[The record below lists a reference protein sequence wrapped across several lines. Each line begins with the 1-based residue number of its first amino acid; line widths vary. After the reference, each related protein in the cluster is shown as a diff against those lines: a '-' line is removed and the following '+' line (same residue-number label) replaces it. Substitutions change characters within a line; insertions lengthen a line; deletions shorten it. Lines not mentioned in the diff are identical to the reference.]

1 MNNIITSTA
10 VRARELTAEEIK
22 EIEHEKTHYPYT
34 QAVGLEALKIVQ
46 KYQGWVS
53 DESLL
58 AVAKYLEIAPD
69 ELEGVATFFNMIF
82 RRPVGKHVILL
93 CDSVACWMLG
103 CDSLQGHITKNLGI
117 EYGETT
123 KDDMFTLLPV
133 PCLGACDKSPVMMI
147 GRETYTHLTAKK
159 IDQVIAHYRDGTP
172 VDQDLE

>member
-1 MNNIITSTA
+1 MSNIIASTA
-10 VRARELTAEEIK
+10 PKARALTPEEIH
-22 EIEHEKTHYPYT
+22 EIEHEKTHYPYA

-58 AVAKYLEIAPD
+58 AVAEYLDLAPD

-82 RRPVGKHVILL
+82 RRPVGRHVIQF

-103 CDSLQGHITKNLGI
+103 CDSLKGHITSTLGI

-123 KDDMFTLLPV
+123 ADNMFTLIPV
-133 PCLGACDKSPVMMI
+133 PCLGDCDKAPVLQV
-147 GRETYTHLTAKK
+147 GDVVYRNLTPEK
-159 IDQVIAHYRDGTP
+159 IDQIIA
-172 VDQDLE
+172 DLRAQA

>member
-1 MNNIITSTA
+1 MNNIIASTA
-10 VRARELTAEEIK
+10 IKARQLTKEEIK
-22 EIEHEKTHYPYT
+22 EIEHEKTHYPYA

-58 AVAKYLEIAPD
+58 AVSEYLDIPPD

-103 CDSLQGHITKNLGI
+103 CDSLKDHFTKTLGI
-117 EYGETT
+117 DYGETT
-123 KDDMFTLLPV
+123 EDGMFTLIPV
-133 PCLGACDKSPVMMI
+133 PCLGDCDKAPVMMI
-147 GRETYTHLTAKK
+147 GRETYRNIDVDK
-159 IDQVIAHYRDGTP
+159 IDSIIAEYKAKG
-172 VDQDLE
+172 